1 MNDPRMTTMTEAD
14 FALLGSRNLA
24 YVRQMS
30 REEADEIAQLTGLPV
45 SGIKLYALHAA
56 DGTRMAV
63 TDSLETA
70 RASALQHD
78 LETVSV
84 H

>member
-1 MNDPRMTTMTEAD
+1 MEEISKLRLNETE
-14 FALLGSRNLA
+14 FASLGGSHIA
-24 YVRQMS
+24 YVRQMTS
-30 REEADEIAQLTGLPV
+30 EETSELAEATGLPI
-45 SGIKLYALHAA
+45 GEARLYALHAA

-63 TDSLETA
+63 ADSMEAA
-70 RASALQHD
+70 RASALEHD